1 MVKLFAKTIFI
12 LLIVISF
19 MQCNSTKSN
28 NMSKTV
34 STIGIIDTIET
45 KSGFQ
50 INEYYIQIS
59 EKELNPFK
67 GKKVKI
73 TGELIVIEALDPNDK
88 VIKQGSNFERKFIQ
102 NPKIEIIN

>member
-1 MVKLFAKTIFI
+1 MKKLFLKTIFI
-12 LLIVISF
+12 LIIVLSF
-19 MQCNSTKSN
+19 IQCKSIKSN
-28 NMSKTV
+28 KMPKTV
-34 STIGIIDTIET
+34 TIIGIIDTVET

-50 INEYYIQIS
+50 INDYFIQIS

-88 VIKQGSNFERKFIQ
+88 IIKQGSNSERKFIQ